1 MRVMQLVPALNS
13 GGVEQGTLEIASF
26 LVRNGHESLV
36 VSSGGRLVERLQQQ
50 GSRHFTLNINRKSP
64 VTLLSAFKL
73 AKLMRQQ
80 RPDIV
85 HVRSRVPGWVCYLAL
100 KLLPAK
106 LRPHVVSTVH
116 GFYSVNAY
124 SAIMLRAE
132 RIIAVS
138 QSTAEYI
145 STNYPH
151 SNPALV
157 RVIPRGI
164 EHEQFSA
171 DFTPDAEW
179 LSKWQ
184 ADYPQLAG
192 KFVLCLP
199 GRITRIKGHEDLLEM
214 LAYMKANA
222 PHIPL
227 HALVVGEPSP
237 RKQAYYAQIVEKVR
251 AMGLQDDITFCGHR
265 SDIKQ
270 SFTRCDVVLSLT
282 NVPESFGRTT
292 LEALGLGRPVFGYA
306 HGGVAEQLEKMYPYG
321 AVPVGDWKAIAT
333 RIMADW
339 QHLPRPAGGVSAPF
353 RLLDMCSSTLD
364 VYREL
369 LDGAQGELR

>member
-1 MRVMQLVPALNS
+1 MQLVPALNS
-13 GGVEQGTLEIASF
+13 GGVEQGTLEIAAF

-36 VSSGGRLVERLQQQ
+36 VSSGGRMVERLQQQ

-64 VTLLSAFKL
+64 VTLASAFKL
-73 AKLMRQQ
+73 AALMREL

-85 HVRSRVPGWVCYLAL
+85 HVRSRVPGWVCHLAL

-124 SAIMLRAE
+124 SAIMLKAE

-138 QSTAEYI
+138 RSTRDYI
-145 STNYPH
+145 TTNYPKTDA
-151 SNPALV
+151 SLI

-171 DFTPDAEW
+171 QYRPDEAW
-179 LSKWQ
+179 LQQWQ
-184 ADYPQLAG
+184 STYAHLQG
-192 KFVLCLP
+192 KFVVCLP

-214 LAYMKANA
+214 LSYIKQKA
-222 PHIPL
+222 PHLPV

-237 RKQAYYAQIVEKVR
+237 RKQAYYSEIKSKVEQ
-251 AMGLQDDITFCGHR
+251 MQLQNDISFCGHR

-270 SFTRCDVVLSLT
+270 IFTRCDVVLSLT

-306 HGGVAEQLEKMYPYG
+306 HGGVAEQLAKIYPFG
-321 AVPVGDWKAIAT
+321 AVAVGDWKAIADK
-333 RIMADW
+333 IIAGY
-339 QHLPRPAGGVSAPF
+339 QNLPTPAGGVEAPF
-353 RLLDMCSSTLD
+353 RLLDMCNSTLE
-364 VYREL
+364 VYREVM
-369 LDGAQGELR
+369 DSSAKVR